1 MPTRKRAYVCLACGC
16 SAVAGDRRLL
26 AAIGWKVLPTDRDA
40 GDLPALCARCAK
52 RAARDRDRAHARLP
66 PRVVAGERAASRVER
81 PRGSGVHAG

>member
-26 AAIGWKVLPTDRDA
+26 AVIGWKVLPTDRDA

-52 RAARDRDRAHARLP
+52 RAAARP
-66 PRVVAGERAASRVER
+66 
-81 PRGSGVHAG
+81 